1 MTALSPLAEHYLQ
14 LAKNPIND
22 GDFAGADMRY
32 SGEFETLEDEL
43 EKAASLHQTEAIDWQ
58 KIRDLSE
65 ALLRHHSK
73 DLRAACWM
81 TWATALPWMPQGALS
96 PTAPIKSCCSPIFRG
111 RTLSRKP

>member
-1 MTALSPLAEHYLQ
+1 
-14 LAKNPIND
+14 
-22 GDFAGADMRY
+22 MRY

-73 DLRAACWM
+73 DLRAA
-81 TWATALPWMPQGALS
+81 AG
-96 PTAPIKSCCSPIFRG
+96 
-111 RTLSRKP
+111 

>member
-32 SGEFETLEDEL
+32 SGEFETLEGEL

-81 TWATALPWMPQGALS
+81 TWALYQREGLAGLQAGLGLLHLL
-96 PTAPIKSCCSPIFRG
+96 CGER
-111 RTLSRKP
+111 